1 MHQERYLD
9 YLSTYEG
16 WGYTSVPI
24 MTIESPESGTQATG
38 VAIMTSR
45 SGVPNQS
52 VDRILLINPG
62 TGYTT
67 PPTVVFTPTSQTS
80 SVATAVISDAVLGP
94 YRNYYWWIRIYIH
107 TYSWYY
113 ICVHTTVK

>member
-1 MHQERYLD
+1 MGIHF
-9 YLSTYEG
+9 S
-16 WGYTSVPI
+16 PI
-24 MTIESPESGTQATG
+24 LTIESPESGTQATG

-67 PPTVVFTPTSQTS
+67 PPSVVFTGGSPTSVA
-80 SVATAVISDAVLGP
+80 VATAVISDAVLRL
-94 YRNYYWWIRIYIH
+94 YRNYYWWIRIHIH
-107 TYSWYY
+107 TYSWNYF
-113 ICVHTTVK
+113 CVLTTVK